1 MSPTTPA
8 LATAA
13 PARAESGSAPPVA
26 EPAGPRPGAMRR
38 VARGRRV
45 QVEMLGADG
54 AWSPV
59 FCYNEPPVGGQGD
72 ANGPR

>member
-1 MSPTTPA
+1 MRPTTP
-8 LATAA
+8 A
-13 PARAESGSAPPVA
+13 PARAESGAAPPGA
-26 EPAGPRPGAMRR
+26 EPAGPRPGSMRR

-59 FCYNEPPVGGQGD
+59 FCYNEPPDGGQDDLRGGPGD
-72 ANGPR
+72 PR